1 MRSKLA
7 EQCREDV
14 VEICKKMTPAERL
27 QAFVNLSKAMAQLYW
42 AGEAARSERRASSSA
57 GEPTEES

>member
-42 AGEAARSERRASSSA
+42 SGEAARSERRASLQET
-57 GEPTEES
+57 EPTGTS